1 MNTVGVDAGAGNIS
15 TIRQHFHNSWN
26 GPTMPGTLA
35 RVLPM
40 ALSPPASCTATSGGE
55 QSRLTSEKR
64 LGAAGETPGI
74 PAHRLRRSLK
84 RSQRSGGCRR
94 RPPGSTP
101 PRQPPGGHSGPGW
114 SAVIVLESL
123 RSWVRHPGREGP
135 MTMANRLLGQA
146 EQPDAGGLGHRRATR
161 GQPSDRLPT
170 KPPPVLQT
178 QCAMARVKEAGGR
191 RCLERRIR
199 PDARVLQ
206 TQCAMARVA
215 GAKRVAG
222 GGGERA
228 GKLER
233 RRSSEWKR
241 GTPRRA
247 DQIVVLASAGQP
259 SSCLAV
265 GESVI
270 VLASPLH
277 PY

>member
-123 RSWVRHPGREGP
+123 RRWVRHPDREGP
-135 MTMANRLLGQA
+135 MTMAHRLLGQA

-170 KPPPVLQT
+170 KPPP
-178 QCAMARVKEAGGR
+178 
-191 RCLERRIR
+191 
-199 PDARVLQ
+199 VLQ